1 MTKRLLF
8 PAIVGVL
15 ARVLSPLPQVF
26 RRDPTLD
33 DCLSRTAFY
42 PLVCVIACFVFMW
55 AFDIA
60 KFAASRAGWD
70 KLPVD
75 AAGFRC
81 RSESTTEKRLS

>member
-1 MTKRLLF
+1 MMKRLLF
-8 PAIVGVL
+8 PAVVGVM
-15 ARVLSPLPQVF
+15 AIVLSPPSMVI

-42 PLVCVIACFVFMW
+42 PLVCVIACFLFMW

-60 KFAASRAGWD
+60 RFAASRAGWD
-70 KLPVD
+70 KLTFD

-81 RSESTTEKRLS
+81 LSETTTEKRLP